1 MKESK
6 KLFLLT
12 VFGLFTFLLSYVS
25 EANAIPAF
33 ARKYDVACT
42 MCHTAFPKL
51 NDFGVNFRDNGY
63 QMGAASDLPTNLD
76 KGYFPLSFRTTVG
89 YQYASQNNVEGKNG
103 NSVDNYSSGFGSTN
117 MDFLSAGTLDRD
129 ISFLIVPTGEY
140 SLLNGNMTFHL
151 ESAWVRFD
159 NLNGSSLL
167 NLKVGFG
174 DIDLPFSEHRSLTL
188 NTTYVIYHYVPG
200 IPYNS
205 SNFPVGDAAS
215 TAIGNQDSFSFGDHQ
230 GVISLMGH
238 TVDQVGI
245 FRYAVNLLSNNQ
257 YGGHDLGYYF
267 HVTQAMNG
275 GGYSSG
281 YRGGLFY
288 LNMPVATVY
297 DNTIGSPSAPANGP
311 STGGPNVGSSA
322 QSITKYGID
331 LSGNFL
337 QNKLNVFGVYMIGQ
351 DPSALIPNAT
361 DDAKFWGGFVE
372 ANYMYTPKLVL
383 IARYDLIRNTTEPV
397 TNIAPTGCGARPSCS
412 PSIPV
417 SISSSGYDDVDSYT
431 VAARYALVIHTR
443 GELWAHAEFNT
454 TNNKKTAFDGS
465 DQTNDTLFL
474 GFDFAF

>member
-1 MKESK
+1 MKIVK
-6 KLFLLT
+6 GYFLILM
-12 VFGLFTFLLSYVS
+12 VSLIGFMFTYVS
-25 EANAIPAF
+25 DANAIPAF

-42 MCHTAFPKL
+42 LCHTTFPKL

-63 QMGAASDLPTNLD
+63 QMGADSDLPTNLE

-89 YQYASQNNVEGKNG
+89 YQYASQNNVQGMNG
-103 NSVDNYSSGFGSTN
+103 NNVDNFSSGFGSTG

-129 ISFLIVPTGEY
+129 ISFLVVPTGEY
-140 SLLNGNMTFHL
+140 SVLGGQVTFHL

-159 NLNGSSLL
+159 NLNSNPML

-188 NTTYVIYHYVPG
+188 NTVYVIYHYLPG
-200 IPYNS
+200 VPYNS
-205 SNFPVGDAAS
+205 SVFPVGDTTS
-215 TAIGNQDSFSFGDHQ
+215 TALPNNDGFAFGDHQ
-230 GVISLMGH
+230 GIMQLMGH
-238 TVDQVGI
+238 MVDPLGN
-245 FRYAVNLLSNNQ
+245 FRYAVNLISNNQ
-257 YGGHDLGYYF
+257 YGGHDTGYYL
-267 HVTQAMNG
+267 HVTQAMKG

-288 LNMPVATVY
+288 LNMPMATVY
-297 DNTIGSPSAPANGP
+297 DNTMGSAAA
-311 STGGPNVGSSA
+311 GGPNVGTSA
-322 QSITKYGID
+322 KSVTKAGLD

-351 DPSALIPNAT
+351 DPKELIPNAT

-372 ANYMYTPKLVL
+372 ANYIYDPKLVL

-397 TNIAPTGCGARPSCS
+397 SNVTPSGCGILPSCS

-417 SISSSGYDDVDSYT
+417 SFDSSGYDDVDSYT
-431 VAARYALVIHTR
+431 LAARYALVIHSR
-443 GELWAHAEFNT
+443 GEMWAHAEFNET
-454 TNNKKTAFDGS
+454 TNKKTAFDGS
-465 DQTNDTLFL
+465 NQTNDTIFL